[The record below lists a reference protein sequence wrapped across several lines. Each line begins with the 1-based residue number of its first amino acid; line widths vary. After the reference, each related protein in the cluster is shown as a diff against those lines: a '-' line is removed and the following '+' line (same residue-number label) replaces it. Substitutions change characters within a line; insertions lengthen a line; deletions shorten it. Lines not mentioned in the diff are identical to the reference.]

1 MPLVA
6 VALGGAAGALL
17 RWGLAESVDAAAAF
31 PWVTFAIN
39 VAGCFVLAALPAV
52 GAVRRS
58 PGWTLFLG
66 PGVLGGFTTVS
77 SWAHESRALAA
88 DGRRRPGRVV
98 RRRHAGRL
106 RRRGSRGPTAGR
118 GRAMTALLV
127 ALGAAVG
134 APLRYLW
141 SQALDDRWPL
151 GTLLVNVV
159 GSGLAGMFA
168 ALSFGDHAWA
178 LP

>member
-1 MPLVA
+1 MTAPVAPAPSGAIGRAVPLVA

-17 RWGLAESVDAAAAF
+17 RWGLAESVDAASAF

-88 DGRRRPGRVV
+88 DGDVALAGLYVAGTLAACV
-98 RRRHAGRL
+98 AAAVAGRL
-106 RRRGSRGPTAGR
+106 
-118 GRAMTALLV
+118 
-127 ALGAAVG
+127 
-134 APLRYLW
+134 
-141 SQALDDRWPL
+141 
-151 GTLLVNVV
+151 
-159 GSGLAGMFA
+159 LAGVA
-168 ALSFGDHAWA
+168 R
-178 LP
+178 